1 MPPYC
6 PANVAHSGD
15 VLLFCKLNCSGCPFL
30 QNILFQISTHINL
43 LDREKEL
50 KYLNSESHTISFVP
64 LVLFDFQL
72 LNDSNLVSKKDPF
85 DGLNHASSLGGLG

>member
-1 MPPYC
+1 M
-6 PANVAHSGD
+6 
-15 VLLFCKLNCSGCPFL
+15 
-30 QNILFQISTHINL
+30 